1 MIVIWNLIYQTFTFA
16 FQILILRKLTWI
28 LGGNI
33 SNNSKSPPFYMFTTC
48 IIYTNSRIF
57 SKFKKIY
64 YQVLFKVHRKKHFN
78 AYTLTAEMC
87 IEFIAF
93 CTSEQIHYKI
103 TKTGIFVILLYVTS
117 YIFYPICETCYTYTV
132 WYNLVYSKGHLKYQ
146 NALNVAIYLGISD
159 VILLND
165 FILTP
170 RTAYFY
176 KLYII

>member
-1 MIVIWNLIYQTFTFA
+1 MFKKADLYF
-16 FQILILRKLTWI
+16 
-28 LGGNI
+28 GGNI

-57 SKFKKIY
+57 CKFKKIY

-103 TKTGIFVILLYVTS
+103 TRTRGFRHFVI
-117 YIFYPICETCYTYTV
+117 C
-132 WYNLVYSKGHLKYQ
+132 N
-146 NALNVAIYLGISD
+146 
-159 VILLND
+159 
-165 FILTP
+165 
-170 RTAYFY
+170 
-176 KLYII
+176 

>member
-1 MIVIWNLIYQTFTFA
+1 MY
-16 FQILILRKLTWI
+16 
-28 LGGNI
+28 
-33 SNNSKSPPFYMFTTC
+33 
-48 IIYTNSRIF
+48 
-57 SKFKKIY
+57 
-64 YQVLFKVHRKKHFN
+64 
-78 AYTLTAEMC
+78 
-87 IEFIAF
+87 IEFTAF

-103 TKTGIFVILLYVTS
+103 TKTGIFVILLYVIS

>member
-1 MIVIWNLIYQTFTFA
+1 MNLNLSNHYFC
-16 FQILILRKLTWI
+16 
-28 LGGNI
+28 I
-33 SNNSKSPPFYMFTTC
+33 SNTNVWESWLGFWGVISTTIASLLLFTCLQLVFYTPTLVYFLSLKK
-48 IIYTNSRIF
+48 YTI
-57 SKFKKIY
+57 KFFLRSIA
-64 YQVLFKVHRKKHFN
+64 KKHLN
-78 AYTLTAEMC
+78 AYILTEEMY
-87 IEFIAF
+87 IEFTAF

-103 TKTGIFVILLYVTS
+103 TKIGIFVILLYVSS

-170 RTAYFY
+170 RTAYF
-176 KLYII
+176 